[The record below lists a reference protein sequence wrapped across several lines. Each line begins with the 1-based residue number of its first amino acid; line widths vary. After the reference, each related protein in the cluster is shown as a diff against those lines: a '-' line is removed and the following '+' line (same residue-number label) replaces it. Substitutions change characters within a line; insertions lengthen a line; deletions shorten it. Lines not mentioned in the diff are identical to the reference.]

1 MDTASTHARRRH
13 LFHFLSLSVW
23 AALIHPSLSLTSLTH
38 SLSVVRQKATRQLS
52 FSLCRQT
59 PLLTLF
65 FSASRHRTSRRQ
77 LPPLFPLLYVSN
89 PASTSSLLC
98 SCFSHHH
105 RNRRKLAPAPPIF
118 FPSPLQSNSRASSRA
133 ACHAVATT
141 PASGRSRT
149 GTATPTPAR
158 SQSQARSCSWRV
170 ARPGWSCTTPHTRR
184 R

>member
-13 LFHFLSLSVW
+13 LFHFLSLSVC

-89 PASTSSLLC
+89 PASTSSLSLVFLLFPPPQKASTC
-98 SCFSHHH
+98 ASYFFFS
-105 RNRRKLAPAPPIF
+105 L
-118 FPSPLQSNSRASSRA
+118 LQSPSNQIAELA
-133 ACHAVATT
+133 AEQHATT
-141 PASGRSRT
+141 EMRSSL
-149 GTATPTPAR
+149 GAAP
-158 SQSQARSCSWRV
+158 WR
-170 ARPGWSCTTPHTRR
+170 
-184 R
+184 